1 MKVVAA
7 DEILSLPDS
16 DFCGKDLA
24 PAVLGCGFEAAFLF
38 CRVKC
43 PSFLARARTAF
54 LSCLE
59 LLLWNSSMKVRGCR
73 VIVARMDGGLISVP
87 PLGWLIP
94 ISGCRHDTICT
105 SCLPGRGLFAAAGA
119 ELQSLESTG

>member
-1 MKVVAA
+1 VEVVAA
-7 DEILSLPDS
+7 EEILSSPES
-16 DFCGKDLA
+16 DFCSKDLA
-24 PAVLGCGFEAAFLF
+24 PAVLDCGFEAAFLF
-38 CRVKC
+38 CRAKC

-73 VIVARMDGGLISVP
+73 VTVAGMNGGMVSVP

-94 ISGCRHDTICT
+94 ISGCGHDTICT
-105 SCLPGRGLFAAAGA
+105 SCLPGRGLFAVAEA
-119 ELQSLESTG
+119 ELQSPESTG